1 MLTHA
6 LRGRFLRRGMH
17 DITVTSTINKFH
29 VFTSIYVISR
39 ESNNLYEQIPES
51 VLIIRLLLTEW
62 DNRYPKIL
70 KLVVQ
75 QDRDPDV
82 P

>member
-1 MLTHA
+1 
-6 LRGRFLRRGMH
+6 MH
-17 DITVTSTINKFH
+17 DITVTSIINDFH
-29 VFTSIYVISR
+29 VYTSIYVITR
-39 ESNNLYEQIPES
+39 ESDNLYEQIPQS
-51 VLIIRLLLTEW
+51 VLIIHLLVTEW
-62 DNRYPKIL
+62 DNRYLKII

>member
-6 LRGRFLRRGMH
+6 LRGRFLQRGMH
-17 DITVTSTINKFH
+17 DITVTSIINKFH
-29 VFTSIYVISR
+29 VFMSIYVITR

-51 VLIIRLLLTEW
+51 VLIISLLLTEW

>member
-6 LRGRFLRRGMH
+6 LRGRFLQRGMH
-17 DITVTSTINKFH
+17 DITVTSIINKFR
-29 VFTSIYVISR
+29 VYTSIYVITR
-39 ESNNLYEQIPES
+39 ESNSLYEEIPQS
-51 VLIIRLLLTEW
+51 VLMMHLLLTEW